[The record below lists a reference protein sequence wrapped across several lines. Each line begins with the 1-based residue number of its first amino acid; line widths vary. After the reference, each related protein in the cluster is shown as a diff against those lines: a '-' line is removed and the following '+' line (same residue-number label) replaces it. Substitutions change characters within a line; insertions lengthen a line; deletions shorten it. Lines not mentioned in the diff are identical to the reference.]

1 MRRRAARRKASCVV
15 PRDALI
21 LPVPRQAPRRQYCG
35 APRGVIFRFAAQL
48 RNSDARCEGELQ
60 PAISTPACPFAT
72 PRARCQRQRH
82 TACLSSVGL
91 SLGPPWRFA
100 MLRAPSLL
108 FVFCVWGFVEAA
120 RQPPTTRNHQ
130 CLSLIRLNRLDS
142 QRIPL
147 PHANRSRLLDYPV
160 HHRMSKRVRH
170 IKISSPAG
178 QSALPKL

>member
-130 CLSLIRLNRLDS
+130 CLSLIESIGFPTN
-142 QRIPL
+142 P
-147 PHANRSRLLDYPV
+147 
-160 HHRMSKRVRH
+160 
-170 IKISSPAG
+170 SSPR
-178 QSALPKL
+178 QPESTTRLPGTPPHEQEGSTH